1 MFKNINSMIT
11 QSKHTSKTCQITKSA
26 KLSESACSLA
36 TAFHSGNKNKKREE
50 YSFFR
55 LLFDKT
61 IPAFHKND

>member
-36 TAFHSGNKNKKREE
+36 TAFHSGNKNKEGRV
-50 YSFFR
+50 
-55 LLFDKT
+55 LLFSSA
-61 IPAFHKND
+61 I